1 MTLAPCLLFSKS
13 YVLLIGGDNTVHYRT
28 AETVL
33 LQRLNTDDGAAG
45 RGTDSIL

>member
-13 YVLLIGGDNTVHYRT
+13 FILLIGGDNAVHYRT

-33 LQRLNTDDGAAG
+33 LQCLNTDDGAAG
-45 RGTDSIL
+45 GGTNSVL